1 MTTETT
7 ALQDTGDSRRSG
19 FVNDVKHAAGRA
31 DELMTDAAN
40 TTAEGY
46 AAARASIHEAMGE
59 ARSRY
64 DDTRNRMAH
73 KARVAADVTQ
83 TYVKENPW
91 QVLGGAAVAGF
102 LIGFLMSR
110 R

>member
-7 ALQDTGDSRRSG
+7 ALQDTGDSRRTT
-19 FVNDVKHAAGRA
+19 FVNDVKQAAGRA
-31 DELMTDAAN
+31 DALLTDAAS
-40 TTAEGY
+40 TTADGY
-46 AAARASIHEAMGE
+46 AAARSTIHEAMGE
-59 ARSRY
+59 ARARY